1 MPRMGGNFA
10 LLEILQQYGVT
21 RIFGN
26 PGTTELPLMEAL
38 AADDRI
44 QYVLGLQEATVI
56 AMADG
61 YARASNGLAVASIH
75 AAPGLGNAMGM
86 LYNASRSGTPLLVIA
101 GQQAQGFGITEPTLA
116 ADLPPIARPF
126 VKWSSEVARVQDLPL
141 MLHRAAKVALSPPT
155 GPVFLSLPTD
165 VLDAEADID
174 LAGPTQVAARIRGDL
189 RAVRQ
194 AAERLAKAE
203 RPVIIA
209 GDAVA
214 QGDAQAEVVRVA
226 EMLGAPV
233 YLEGE
238 ASTNAFPTRHPLFR
252 APIVRLGPSI
262 RRLLSEH
269 DLLFSVGGDLFTLS
283 LPSEVA
289 LIPPNLDI
297 IHLDVDPWQLGK
309 NFVTHTAILGDPKG
323 TLPEIAEILEA
334 IMSPGQKARARERLA
349 ATQSL
354 IASEREQL
362 IEQARAAATRSPVSP
377 LALNY
382 ALSEVLPDDAIV
394 VDESISSGAGLR
406 QFLKFDA
413 ASSFHGLRGG
423 GIGWGA
429 PAAIGAKLACPDRPV
444 VALIGDGSAM
454 YTCQALWT
462 AAHSRA
468 PVTFIIINNRSYR
481 ILKQRLNAVRGHAAQ
496 KDLYIGMELTD
507 PDIDFVGLAR
517 SMGLAATGVAT
528 IADFRQALQSS
539 LKDGRPTLIEVATEA
554 NFKTA

>member
-1 MPRMGGNFA
+1 MPRMAGKFA
-10 LLEILQQYGVT
+10 LLDILQQHSVT

-38 AADDRI
+38 AADERI
-44 QYVLGLQEATVI
+44 QYVLALQEAAVI

-61 YARASNGLAVASIH
+61 YARASGGLAVASVH

-126 VKWSSEVARVQDLPL
+126 VKWSSEVARAQDLPV
-141 MLHRAAKVALSPPT
+141 MLHRAIKVALSPPT
-155 GPVFLSLPTD
+155 GPVFLSLPVD
-165 VLDAEADID
+165 VLEAETDIE
-174 LAGPTQVAARIRGDL
+174 LTAPTRVPAHIRGDL

-194 AAERLAKAE
+194 AAERLGRSE
-203 RPVIIA
+203 RPMIIA

-214 QGDAQAEVVRVA
+214 QGDAQAELVHIA

-262 RRLLSEH
+262 RKLLSEH
-269 DLLFSVGGDLFTLS
+269 DVLFSVGGDLFTLS
-283 LPSEVA
+283 LPSEVG
-289 LIPPNLDI
+289 LIPPGLDI
-297 IHLDVDPWQLGK
+297 IHLDIDPWQLGK
-309 NFVTHTAILGDPKG
+309 NHFTHTAILGDPKA
-323 TLPEIAEILEA
+323 TLPDIAEILDA
-334 IMSPGQKARARERLA
+334 TMNAGQKARARARA
-349 ATQSL
+349 AAARAL
-354 IASEREQL
+354 ISSEREHL
-362 IEQARAAATRSPVSP
+362 VDQARAAEMRSPISP
-377 LALNY
+377 IALNY
-382 ALSEVLPDDAIV
+382 ALGELLPANAIV
-394 VDESISSGAGLR
+394 IDESISSGAGLR
-406 QFLKFDA
+406 QFLSFDA

-429 PAAIGAKLACPDRPV
+429 PAAIGAKLAHPDRPV

-481 ILKQRLNAVRGHAAQ
+481 ILKQRLNAQHGRAAQ
-496 KDLYIGMELTD
+496 TGRFIGMELTD

-517 SMGLAATGVAT
+517 SMGLTATGVAT
-528 IADFRQALQSS
+528 IADFRKAMQSS
-539 LKDGRPTLIEVATEA
+539 LDGDFPTLIEVAAEA
-554 NFKTA
+554 DFQSV